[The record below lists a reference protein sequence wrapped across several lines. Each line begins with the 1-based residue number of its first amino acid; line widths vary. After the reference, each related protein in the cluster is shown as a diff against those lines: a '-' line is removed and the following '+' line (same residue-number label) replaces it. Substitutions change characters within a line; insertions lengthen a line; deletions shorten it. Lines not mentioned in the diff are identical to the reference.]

1 MFFIQCTDVK
11 LSGSTPEIKT
21 KQVDGGEKK
30 KNVPPCVSSRVFL
43 KWQRVEE

>member
-1 MFFIQCTDVK
+1 MQCTDVK

-30 KNVPPCVSSRVFL
+30 KTSPRVCPLVSF
-43 KWQRVEE
+43 

>member
-1 MFFIQCTDVK
+1 MQCTDVK

-21 KQVDGGEKK
+21 KQVDGGKK